1 MLEADGTDMTWMEG
15 WTPLWAGRKASQAEE
30 GKASRWDVIDHRA
43 VPLPL
48 SNTGFQTGRIFC

>member
-30 GKASRWDVIDHRA
+30 GKASRWDVIL
-43 VPLPL
+43 VLL
-48 SNTGFQTGRIFC
+48 